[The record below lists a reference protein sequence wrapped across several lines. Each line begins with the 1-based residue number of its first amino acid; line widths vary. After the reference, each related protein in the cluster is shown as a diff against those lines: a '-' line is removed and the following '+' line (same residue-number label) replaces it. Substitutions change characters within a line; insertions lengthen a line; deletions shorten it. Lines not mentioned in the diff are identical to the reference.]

1 MRAARSVSL
10 RSRFVSFQRWA
21 LRAAFL
27 IAVVVLPSS
36 ASAQTSY
43 TAALDGS
50 LPVTDVSPVSLSGGD
65 ASVGGSEDADAVL
78 KGEAHAAAAA
88 PNALVSVFK
97 EFGGQALGH
106 HDDIIISGPV
116 GPVAVK
122 LHLPF
127 QAIFRA
133 EWQQLGDGVN
143 VFSSGVNQN
152 AVVIGT
158 LTAPG
163 FGIASGMFDLEA
175 LNRAQD
181 YIDLR
186 FPVLSNAEIVPLPGN
201 PGAVSIDLWGFLKQ
215 ASRQEAGFAIGGY
228 TGFSFIETDE
238 LRGEIILSL
247 TVPLDV
253 PLTLD
258 LNLQQRSKADSF
270 YYAGANGSLDHEAFG
285 VPQDGAPVF
294 ELPDGYTSNSPSLG
308 IVNNVVAGDSL
319 KCPQPKDYW
328 KTNPG
333 LWPSSAL
340 TLGAQTYTA
349 AELMIILKTPAKA
362 DASLIL
368 AYQLIAAKLNVANG
382 SDLAPVAARIN
393 TADGLLSGFSGKLP
407 YNVKPSSAS
416 GKLLTAAAALLE
428 SYNLLQLTPNCHP

>member
-1 MRAARSVSL
+1 MRAAKSVSV

-27 IAVVVLPSS
+27 LAVVVLPSA

-43 TAALDGS
+43 TAVLDGS

-106 HDDIIISGPV
+106 HDDVIISGPV

-127 QAIFRA
+127 QVNFNAD
-133 EWQQLGDGVN
+133 WQQLGDGVN

-152 AVVIGT
+152 AVIIGT

-175 LNRAQD
+175 LNRAQN

-186 FPVLSNAEIVPLPGN
+186 FPVLSNAEIVPLPRD
-201 PGAVSIDLWGFLKQ
+201 PGALSIDFWGFLKRV
-215 ASRQEAGFAIGGY
+215 SRQEPPFGAGVY
-228 TGFSFIETDE
+228 TGFAFSEIDE

-270 YYAGANGSLDHEAFG
+270 YLVGANGSLDHETFG
-285 VPQDGAPVF
+285 VPQDGTPVF
-294 ELPDGYTSNSPSLG
+294 ELPEGYTANSPSLG
-308 IVNNVVAGDSL
+308 IVNNAIAGDSL

-328 KTNPG
+328 KGNPG
-333 LWPSSAL
+333 LWPSATL
-340 TLGAQTYTA
+340 TLGAQTYPA
-349 AELMIILKTPAKA
+349 AGLMAILKTPAKA

-382 SDLAPVAARIN
+382 SDPAPVAAAIS

-407 YNVKPSSAS
+407 YAVKPSSAS
-416 GKLLTAAAALLE
+416 GKQMTAAAAALE
-428 SYNLLQLTPNCHP
+428 GYNLLQLTPNCRP